1 MLLTISTGKKPKGAA
16 HRPSP
21 TAMAL
26 AGYLLTLTAATTL
39 TLRRLSAEIDRDA
52 RSCRTAAEQLIAFG
66 VEGLTWADADSL
78 TFRPTMLGVADTRP
92 VIPDSSTC
100 SAPISAAACPA
111 ESVPVQTWDVP
122 VESWEEEFII
132 EREPI
137 DEQLSLFGGVAPV
150 RPSSTPMT
158 MAASAVRRPTAV
170 DIDVETDAENP
181 GVIGS
186 DPVKTRTGGF
196 VLDEGSS
203 NIDVDCA
210 SLAQSLHKP
219 CTKSA
224 QKAPKVENERL
235 AAAMERLSATFDSL
249 PNEQNNISAPVPVPA
264 PAPARPSKEKQ
275 ELILNQ
281 STNVNQEALNHGFK
295 LLIAHPKIVPK
306 FDAAERERRI
316 AEIREKVPDAAEH
329 VVGTLANMMAF
340 GTMPESVFYG
350 ALRDATAPTVRNHGA
365 FLNAK
370 VQRLKK
376 EYRWNQTLLGD
387 GINEKRKI
395 T

>member
-1 MLLTISTGKKPKGAA
+1 MLLTISTGKKPTGAA

-39 TLRRLSAEIDRDA
+39 TLRRLAAEIDRDA
-52 RSCRTAAEQLIAFG
+52 RSCRTAANQLIAFG
-66 VEGLTWADADSL
+66 VEGLTWADADTL
-78 TFRPTMLGVADTRP
+78 TFRPTMAADAR
-92 VIPDSSTC
+92 
-100 SAPISAAACPA
+100 PA

-122 VESWEEEFII
+122 VESWEEEILI
-132 EREPI
+132 EREPV
-137 DEQLSLFGGVAPV
+137 DEQLSLFGGAAPV
-150 RPSSTPMT
+150 RPEPERMT
-158 MAASAVRRPTAV
+158 MAASAVRRPAAV
-170 DIDVETDAENP
+170 DIDVETDAESDAKNP

-196 VLDEGSS
+196 VLDEGAT

-219 CTKSA
+219 CTKIVQDV
-224 QKAPKVENERL
+224 QKAGHGAL
-235 AAAMERLSATFDSL
+235 AAAMERLAATLDGQ
-249 PNEQNNISAPVPVPA
+249 PGNISAHADA
-264 PAPARPSKEKQ
+264 PAPIHAPASKEKQ

-281 STNVNQEALNHGFK
+281 STNVNQEALNHEFK
-295 LLIAHPKIVPK
+295 LLIAHPKIVPR

-350 ALRDATAPTVRNHGA
+350 ALTDAAAPTVRNHGA

-370 VQRLKK
+370 VQRLKR

-387 GINEKRKI
+387 VHK
-395 T
+395 

>member
-1 MLLTISTGKKPKGAA
+1 MLLTISTGKKPTGAA

-39 TLRRLSAEIDRDA
+39 TLRRLAAEIDRDA

-66 VEGLTWADADSL
+66 VEGLTWTDADTL
-78 TFRPTMLGVADTRP
+78 TFRPTTLGAADIR
-92 VIPDSSTC
+92 
-100 SAPISAAACPA
+100 PA
-111 ESVPVQTWDVP
+111 ESVPIQTWDVP
-122 VESWEEEFII
+122 VESWEEEFVV
-132 EREPI
+132 EREPV
-137 DEQLSLFGGVAPV
+137 DEQLSLFGGAAPV
-150 RPSSTPMT
+150 RPESELMT
-158 MAASAVRRPTAV
+158 MAASAVRRPAAV
-170 DIDVETDAENP
+170 DIDVETDDESDAENP
-181 GVIGS
+181 GVIGA
-186 DPVKTRTGGF
+186 DPVKTRMGGF
-196 VLDEGSS
+196 VLDDGAA
-203 NIDVDCA
+203 NIDVDPA
-210 SLAQSLHKP
+210 NLAQSLHKP
-219 CTKSA
+219 CTEIVQDV
-224 QKAPKVENERL
+224 QKAGHGAL
-235 AAAMERLSATFDSL
+235 AAAMERLAATLDGK
-249 PNEQNNISAPVPVPA
+249 PGNISAHADA
-264 PAPARPSKEKQ
+264 PAPTHAPASKEKQ

-281 STNVNQEALNHGFK
+281 STNVNQEALNHEFK
-295 LLIAHPKIVPK
+295 LLIAHPKIVPR

-350 ALRDATAPTVRNHGA
+350 ALTDAAAPTVRNHGA

-370 VQRLKK
+370 VQRLKR

>member
-1 MLLTISTGKKPKGAA
+1 MLLTISTGKKPNGATR
-16 HRPSP
+16 RPSP

-26 AGYLLTLTAATTL
+26 AGYLLTITAATTL
-39 TLRRLSAEIDRDA
+39 TLRRLAAEIDRDA

-66 VEGLTWADADSL
+66 VEGLTWVDADTL
-78 TFRPTMLGVADTRP
+78 TFRPTTLGAADTRP
-92 VIPDSSTC
+92 VIQDSSTC

-196 VLDEGSS
+196 VLDEGAA
-203 NIDVDCA
+203 NIDVDSA
-210 SLAQSLHKP
+210 NLAQSLHNP
-219 CTKSA
+219 CTEIVQDV
-224 QKAPKVENERL
+224 QKAGHGAL
-235 AAAMERLSATFDSL
+235 AAAMERLAATLDGK
-249 PNEQNNISAPVPVPA
+249 PGNISAHADA
-264 PAPARPSKEKQ
+264 PTPTPTPARASKEKQ

-281 STNVNQEALNHGFK
+281 STNVNQEALNHEFK
-295 LLIAHPKIVPK
+295 LLISHPKIVPR

-350 ALRDATAPTVRNHGA
+350 ALTDAAAPTVRNHGA

-370 VQRLKK
+370 VQRLKR

-387 GINEKRKI
+387 VHK
-395 T
+395 